1 MFYLF
6 VSSLQ
11 SYFVNSL
18 TNRYMGLFK
27 DEGDAALAL
36 AEECAE
42 VIQIITKLKR
52 FGGNWNEI
60 PPGKDVTRLQMLES
74 EMSDLMH
81 QWNRLQLE
89 LYAMSE

>member
-1 MFYLF
+1 
-6 VSSLQ
+6 
-11 SYFVNSL
+11 
-18 TNRYMGLFK
+18 MGLFQN
-27 DEGDAALAL
+27 EGDAALAL

-42 VIQIITKLKR
+42 VIQVITKCKR
-52 FGGNWNEI
+52 FGGDWNET

-74 EMSDLMH
+74 EMSDLMY

>member
-1 MFYLF
+1 
-6 VSSLQ
+6 
-11 SYFVNSL
+11 
-18 TNRYMGLFK
+18 MGLFK

>member
-1 MFYLF
+1 
-6 VSSLQ
+6 
-11 SYFVNSL
+11 
-18 TNRYMGLFK
+18 MGLFK
-27 DEGDAALAL
+27 NEGDAALAL

-42 VIQIITKLKR
+42 VVQIITKLKR

-60 PPGKDVTRLQMLES
+60 PPGKDQSRLQMLES